1 MSLMIISKKGDISL
15 NKKTERLPVTKIEEE
30 HMKGESFQLF
40 QLICIQFV
48 ALTRFFTQIV

>member
-1 MSLMIISKKGDISL
+1 MSPTIILENGGISL
-15 NKKTERLPVTKIEEE
+15 NEKTERLPVTKIEEE
-30 HMKGESFQLF
+30 HMRGSFQLF